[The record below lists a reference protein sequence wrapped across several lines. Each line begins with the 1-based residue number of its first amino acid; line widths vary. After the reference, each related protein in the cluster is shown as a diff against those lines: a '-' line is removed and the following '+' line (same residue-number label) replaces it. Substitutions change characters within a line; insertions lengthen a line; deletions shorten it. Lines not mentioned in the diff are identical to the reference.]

1 MKTIPRPKT
10 KLSKIVKIVPDMY
23 PDLLFC
29 DISCKY
35 LKISEKVVHRPAFS
49 KDLFITPSRGW
60 QRVVE
65 GYMIKWHIQK
75 ADNLTFVCY

>member
-10 KLSKIVKIVPDMY
+10 KLPKLMEIVPDMY
-23 PDLLFC
+23 SDLLFVIC
-29 DISCKY
+29 LVNL

-60 QRVVE
+60 QRV
-65 GYMIKWHIQK
+65 
-75 ADNLTFVCY
+75 T